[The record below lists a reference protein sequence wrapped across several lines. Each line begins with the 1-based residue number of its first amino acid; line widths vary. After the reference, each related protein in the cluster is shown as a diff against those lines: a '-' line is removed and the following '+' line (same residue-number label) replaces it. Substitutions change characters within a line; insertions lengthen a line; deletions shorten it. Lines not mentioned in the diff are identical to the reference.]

1 MKAKVVDIHNT
12 VHYTWGAD
20 CDSWVLANSTGLSIK
35 QETMPPGSK
44 EQLHF
49 HHNAQQFFYVLN
61 GEATFYSDNHK
72 FTLKA
77 QQGISVEPK
86 SKHYIANET
95 STDINFLVISQPAIG
110 NDRVNM

>member
-1 MKAKVVDIHNT
+1 MKAKVVDIQNT
-12 VHYTWGAD
+12 VHYAWGAG
-20 CDSWVLANSTGLSIK
+20 CDSWVLVNSAGLSVK

-49 HHNAQQFFYVLN
+49 HYHSQQFFYVLE

-72 FTLKA
+72 FILKPK
-77 QQGISVEPK
+77 QGISVSPK

-110 NDRVNM
+110 NDRVNL